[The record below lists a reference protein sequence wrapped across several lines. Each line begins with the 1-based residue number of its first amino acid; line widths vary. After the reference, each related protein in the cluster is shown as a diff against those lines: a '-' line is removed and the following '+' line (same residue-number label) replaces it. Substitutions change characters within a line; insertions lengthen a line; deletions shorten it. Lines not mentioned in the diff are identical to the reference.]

1 MFRDESSKVIQKAH
15 AQWGVGEG
23 PDDAVSVS
31 PSNSTSSYSPIT
43 PASRRASPE
52 ALQLTHPRRS
62 SSSSSSSSSSTS
74 TTSLVRIRPP
84 IVPTFEEQ
92 GAHFFINRYIIGHPD
107 EPRTPEEFKSADWA
121 TDPALRDV
129 MTAVGLAGL
138 SNLKDDNRRDL
149 MLLARERYG
158 MALRQTGQLV
168 QSRRGPSLE
177 VTMRAI
183 VTLAMFEV

>member
-1 MFRDESSKVIQKAH
+1 
-15 AQWGVGEG
+15 
-23 PDDAVSVS
+23 
-31 PSNSTSSYSPIT
+31 
-43 PASRRASPE
+43 
-52 ALQLTHPRRS
+52 
-62 SSSSSSSSSSTS
+62 
-74 TTSLVRIRPP
+74 
-84 IVPTFEEQ
+84 
-92 GAHFFINRYIIGHPD
+92 
-107 EPRTPEEFKSADWA
+107 
-121 TDPALRDV
+121 